1 MSYRLGTREKI
12 YNNIFKNILADND
25 ELYKVSI
32 PHLKKIQNKKER
44 KIYFVLYIT
53 TTKTL
58 HVRIVKV
65 E

>member
-1 MSYRLGTREKI
+1 MSYRLRTREKI
-12 YNNIFKNILADND
+12 YNNIFKNILVDND

-32 PHLKKIQNKKER
+32 PHLKKIRNKKEK

-53 TTKTL
+53 TTKKL